1 MPCTLRLE
9 LCEGEKTQLVAEEK
23 REERQAKEI
32 ERNGKSWKYTGRLGR
47 SIGEIKIER
56 KTEKGR

>member
-1 MPCTLRLE
+1 M
-9 LCEGEKTQLVAEEK
+9 VEEK

>member
-1 MPCTLRLE
+1 M
-9 LCEGEKTQLVAEEK
+9 AEEK
-23 REERQAKEI
+23 REERQGKEI
-32 ERNGKSWKYTGRLGR
+32 ERNGKSWIYTGRLGR

>member
-9 LCEGEKTQLVAEEK
+9 PSEGERTQLVAEVK
-23 REERQAKEI
+23 REERQGKEI

-47 SIGEIKIER
+47 SIVEIKIER
-56 KTEKGR
+56 KTQKGR